1 MGGERKN
8 KVDER
13 TAVGIGALSGLICTL
28 SGAEPTGTGI
38 IDTLILFVCGFLV
51 AWAGASASWWV
62 IGLAA
67 VVAVATVGSAT
78 MVIVAL
84 MGFAL
89 AVYIGVKKQ
98 NLPEL
103 RALSAAFVV
112 NALARSDLEVFL
124 GFSAIV
130 AIVVGL
136 FVVFLGIQRRP
147 SAVRAALEISGTV
160 VGVAAIVAI
169 VGFGVAAGTA
179 RAPLLDGNDLA
190 KQGLSAVNQGD
201 FEAAAEYFE
210 SATQAFTRAED
221 QLTKPWGQ
229 LARGVPIVSQH
240 YQAAT
245 ELSAAAAEATGTL
258 VNAVRDVDVDS
269 LTVTNGRVDLDTVA
283 ALEAPFTELSGALAS
298 LDAAVQN
305 ADSQWLVPLVSDE
318 LRDLEDDLV
327 VNDQRLDNAI
337 AAVNLAP
344 QMLGGD
350 KDRFYLVLF
359 TTPAEAR
366 GLGGFPGNYALLR
379 ASEGRL
385 RVVRFGRVDEM
396 TEAMMANPD
405 RELIGPPEFLDR
417 YGDYVLTREGEV
429 ADYAWKNVTMPPDFP
444 TVASVVAELYPQSGG
459 RPIDGVI
466 VMDPFVLQALL
477 QYTGPIDV
485 EGFDESLTSDNAA
498 NVLLKE
504 QYLITDKS
512 ERLDFLEDAAEQTL
526 AKILQGALPSPVVL
540 ARDLGPLAAE
550 GRLLMWSTDADER
563 DLLRNTNMLGDF
575 PNFDGGDGVG
585 IAVTNLGGSKIDTYL
600 QRELSYDSVLET
612 STGKQRA
619 DMVLTLTNTSPA
631 SGLPA
636 YVIGNRLDLPTG
648 TSRLRVCIHTPLLL
662 EKFSVDGDGDRAF
675 EPGIEQGLNVY
686 CRTTT
691 IGPQASVTLTL
702 ELAGDL
708 EDTSS
713 EPQIWEQPLVNP
725 MVIVGDE
732 DES

>member
-1 MGGERKN
+1 
-8 KVDER
+8 
-13 TAVGIGALSGLICTL
+13 
-28 SGAEPTGTGI
+28 
-38 IDTLILFVCGFLV
+38 
-51 AWAGASASWWV
+51 
-62 IGLAA
+62 
-67 VVAVATVGSAT
+67 
-78 MVIVAL
+78 
-84 MGFAL
+84 
-89 AVYIGVKKQ
+89 
-98 NLPEL
+98 
-103 RALSAAFVV
+103 LSAAFVV
-112 NALARSDLEVFL
+112 NALARSDLDVFL

-130 AIVVGL
+130 AVVVGL

-229 LARGVPIVSQH
+229 VARGVPIVSQH

-245 ELSAAAAEATGTL
+245 ELSAAAAQATGTL

-269 LTVTNGRVDLDTVA
+269 LRVTNGRVNLDTVA
-283 ALEAPFTELSGALAS
+283 GLEAPFTELSGALAS

-350 KDRFYLVLF
+350 TDRFYLVLF

-379 ASEGRL
+379 ASDGRL
-385 RVVRFGRVDEM
+385 RMPEFGRVTDLNLAIDED
-396 TEAMMANPD
+396 T
-405 RELIGPPEFLDR
+405 RLVGPPGFLER
-417 YGDYVLTREGEV
+417 YGDYVLDLDADTDGAV
-429 ADYAWKNVTMPPDFP
+429 AGYAWSNVTMSPDFP
-444 TVASVVAELYPQSGG
+444 TVAAVAAELFPQTGG
-459 RPIDGVI
+459 RPVDGVI
-466 VMDPFVLQALL
+466 TMDPFVLQTLL
-477 QYTGPIDV
+477 QYTGPIEV
-485 EGFDESLTSDNAA
+485 EGFDEPLTADNAA

-504 QYLITDKS
+504 QYLITDKD
-512 ERLDFLEDAAEQTL
+512 ERVDFLEDAAEQTF
-526 AKILQGALPSPVVL
+526 AKLLQGSLPSPVVL
-540 ARDLGPLAAE
+540 ARDLGPLAVQ
-550 GRLLMWSTDADER
+550 GRLLMWTTDADER

-575 PNFDGGDGVG
+575 TTFDGGDGVG
-585 IAVTNLGGSKIDTYL
+585 IAITNLGGNKIDTYL
-600 QRELSYDSVLET
+600 QRELTYDSVVET
-612 STGKQRA
+612 STGLRRA
-619 DMVLTLTNTSPA
+619 DLELTLTNTSPA

-648 TSRLRVCIHTPLLL
+648 TNRMRLCVHSPLSLR
-662 EKFSVDGDGDRAF
+662 EGSTGDADDRGF
-675 EPGIEQGLNVY
+675 ESGTENGLNVY
-686 CRTTT
+686 CARVTVP
-691 IGPQASVTLTL
+691 PQGSVTVTM
-702 ELAGDL
+702 ELFGELDDL
-708 EDTSS
+708 EA
-713 EPQIWEQPLVNP
+713 EPQIWEQPLANP
-725 MVIVGDE
+725 LVITGE
-732 DES
+732 E

>member
-13 TAVGIGALSGLICTL
+13 TAVGIGALSGLICAL
-28 SGAEPTGTGI
+28 SGAEPTSTGI

-67 VVAVATVGSAT
+67 VAAVATVGSAT

-147 SAVRAALEISGTV
+147 STVRATLEISGTI
-160 VGVAAIVAI
+160 VGVAAIAAI

-245 ELSAAAAEATGTL
+245 ELSAAAAQATGTL

-298 LDAAVQN
+298 LDEAVQN

-350 KDRFYLVLF
+350 EDRYYLVLF

-366 GLGGFPGNYALLR
+366 GLGGFPGNYAVLR
-379 ASEGRL
+379 ASDGRL
-385 RVVRFGRVDEM
+385 RMPKFGRVTDLNLAIDDD
-396 TEAMMANPD
+396 T
-405 RELIGPPEFLDR
+405 RLVGPPGFLDR
-417 YGDYVLTREGEV
+417 YGDYVLDPDSDADGAV
-429 ADYAWKNVTMPPDFP
+429 AGYAWSNVTMSPHFP
-444 TVASVVAELYPQSGG
+444 WVAAVAAELFPQTGG
-459 RPIDGVI
+459 RPVDGVI
-466 VMDPFVLQALL
+466 VMDPFVLQTLL
-477 QYTGPIDV
+477 QYTGPIEV
-485 EGFDESLTSDNAA
+485 EGFDEPLTSENAA

-504 QYLITDKS
+504 QYLITDKD
-512 ERLDFLEDAAEQTL
+512 ERVDFLEDAAEQTF
-526 AKILQGALPSPVVL
+526 AKLLQGSLPSPVVL
-540 ARDLGPLAAE
+540 ARDLGPLAVQ
-550 GRLLMWSTDADER
+550 GRLLMWTTDAAER
-563 DLLRNTNMLGDF
+563 DLLRNTYMLGEF
-575 PNFDGGDGVG
+575 PTFDGGDGVG
-585 IAVTNLGGSKIDTYL
+585 MAITNLGGNKIDTYL
-600 QRELSYDSVLET
+600 QRELNYESSVET
-612 STGKQRA
+612 STGLRRA
-619 DMVLTLTNTSPA
+619 DLALTLTNTSPA

-648 TSRLRVCIHTPLLL
+648 TNRLRLCVHTPLSLR
-662 EKFSVDGDGDRAF
+662 EGSTGDADDRGF
-675 EPGIEQGLNVY
+675 EPGIENGLNVY
-686 CRTTT
+686 CSRVTVP
-691 IGPQASVTLTL
+691 PQGAVTVTM
-702 ELAGDL
+702 ELFGELDDL
-708 EDTSS
+708 EAD
-713 EPQIWEQPLVNP
+713 PQIWEQPLANP
-725 MVIVGDE
+725 LVIAGE
-732 DES
+732 E